1 MKQAVELH
9 CGEEGH
15 KVIRLHGIDKEE
27 AEGIFRFLNW
37 TSFAATDGCRGF
49 ESASIYLGDVQIVLF
64 T

>member
-9 CGEEGH
+9 CSAEGD

-27 AEGIFRFLNW
+27 AAGVFRSLNW
-37 TSFAATDGCRGF
+37 ISFEAADGCRGF